1 MGLFFKKRH
10 IKTWNIYAVIYEF
23 NENISSPLTLSY
35 IITWKTPSSSCKI
48 WYFGNLEP
56 WEKKQL
62 HSFPLWGHKDISY
75 IIFRNKISVYI
86 ILLFWFLLNRCG
98 GFAYV
103 FLCILS
109 SIPLF
114 CQIWYT
120 AARGIWVFLFYLVW
134 WARHVVG
141 SFSSEKLWAGNPL
154 EDCPRRFVVLMVVG
168 SMESIGRLLLLK
180 YSSHTF
186 K

>member
-86 ILLFWFLLNRCG
+86 ILLFWFLLNWCV
-98 GFAYV
+98 GFVYDFFSSV
-103 FLCILS
+103 FCRRFHCFTRFDTL
-109 SIPLF
+109 PH
-114 CQIWYT
+114 
-120 AARGIWVFLFYLVW
+120 AAFEYSFLFGLVSAPRCW
-134 WARHVVG
+134 FIFVRETLSREPAWRLPAEICCSDG
-141 SFSSEKLWAGNPL
+141 SWFHGEHRSAP
-154 EDCPRRFVVLMVVG
+154 PP
-168 SMESIGRLLLLK
+168 
-180 YSSHTF
+180 
-186 K
+186 